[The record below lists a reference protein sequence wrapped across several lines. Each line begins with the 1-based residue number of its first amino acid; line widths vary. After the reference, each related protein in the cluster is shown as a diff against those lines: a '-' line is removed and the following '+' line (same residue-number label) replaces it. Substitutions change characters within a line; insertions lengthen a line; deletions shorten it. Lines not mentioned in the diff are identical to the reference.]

1 MNGEAEP
8 ATAPRATVTMGR
20 TPAWRACELSTAAFQ
35 LAARLEAY
43 EADLEALARGGFD
56 PARYRLLVHQL
67 RDIGASTMALP
78 ALAADLMQITIQ
90 HFELIRLLC
99 RPRAA
104 SASVRDQAQAVLLR
118 NQCEAVRAVRDKCVR
133 LIRRDHARRRL
144 AAFTRR

>member
-1 MNGEAEP
+1 
-8 ATAPRATVTMGR
+8 
-20 TPAWRACELSTAAFQ
+20 
-35 LAARLEAY
+35 
-43 EADLEALARGGFD
+43 
-56 PARYRLLVHQL
+56 
-67 RDIGASTMALP
+67 MALP

>member
-8 ATAPRATVTMGR
+8 AAARRATATTTR
-20 TPAWRACELSTAAFQ
+20 TPAWRSCEVSTAAFQ

-43 EADLEALARGGFD
+43 EADLEALARDGFD

-78 ALAADLMQITIQ
+78 QLAADLMQITIQ

-104 SASVRDQAQAVLLR
+104 GASVRDQAQAVLLR
-118 NQCEAVRAVRDKCVR
+118 KQCDAVRAVRDKCVR

-144 AAFTRR
+144 SAFTRR